1 MGKKAEVSIG
11 AMRREDLDQVVAI
24 EQASFTQ
31 PWSRALFEQE
41 LKKPALSTSMAAVAG
56 EGRSRSVIGYIV
68 FWIVAQEMHILNL
81 AVAPAER
88 RKGLA
93 RRLVL
98 SGLQYAAAKG
108 ARTAFLE
115 VRASNIRARNLYQG
129 LGFVDSALRRSYYDS
144 PPEDA
149 LIMTLPEDAF
159 IQAASTG
166 NSA

>member
-1 MGKKAEVSIG
+1 
-11 AMRREDLDQVVAI
+11 MRHEDLDQVVAI

-41 LKKPALSTSMAAVAG
+41 LRKPALSTSLAALAG
-56 EGRSRSVIGYIV
+56 EGPGRLVMGYIV

-93 RRLVL
+93 GRLVL
-98 SGLQYAAAKG
+98 SGIQYAAARG

-115 VRASNIRARNLYQG
+115 VRASNIPAWNLYQG
-129 LGFVDSALRRSYYDS
+129 LGFVKSALRKSYYDS

-149 LIMTLPEDAF
+149 LVMTLPEDAF
-159 IQAASTG
+159 IQAAS
-166 NSA
+166 A